1 MNNKSPNLLAS
12 FGFALQGIAHAFRTQ
27 RNFKVHLAVT
37 ALVIV
42 AGITLGISVEQ
53 WAILVGMIAL
63 VLQAELV
70 NTALEAVVDRVA
82 PEFHALAKVAKD
94 CAAGAVFVC
103 AFAAVIVGL
112 LILGPR
118 LFVFLGVMQ
127 GVAAVR

>member
-42 AGITLGISVEQ
+42 AGIALGISVEQ

-82 PEFHALAKVAKD
+82 PEFHAWAKVAKD

-118 LFVFLGVMQ
+118 LFALLGVMQ
-127 GVAAVR
+127 GVTAVR